1 MIRVFTDGAC
11 LYQGGDLGKNSK
23 GPGGW
28 GFRIELPDGTVHEEF
43 GSDSDTTNN
52 RMEMVAGVMA
62 LRWLSVSEYAC
73 DGCGHRWCED
83 YGILHMDCPK
93 CYGKPV
99 EHKIPDQQVTLYSD
113 SQYLVKGITSW
124 VVSWEKNGWKTIQ
137 GAPVQNQD
145 LWLQLRALDKLHI
158 VNWLWVKGHEDN
170 PGKVRADELATM
182 GRLSAVKL
190 TNTLVMTVKPKV
202 KPQADAILEQAGMK
216 PALVLKPKP
225 VPAAY
230 KGVTQQ
236 DD

>member
-158 VNWLWVKGHEDN
+158 VNWLWIKGHEDN
-170 PGKVRADELATM
+170 GGNLRADELATM
-182 GRLSAVKL
+182 GRLAAVKL
-190 TNTLVMTVKPKV
+190 TNTVIKPKAV
-202 KPQADAILEQAGMK
+202 LEQVGLKPTFVMKGKPKTVPQAA
-216 PALVLKPKP
+216 AL
-225 VPAAY
+225 Y
-230 KGVTQQ
+230 KAVTQQ

>member
-62 LRWLSVSEYAC
+62 LRWLSVSEYSC

-145 LWLQLRALDKLHI
+145 LWLQLRQLDKLHI
-158 VNWLWVKGHEDN
+158 VNWLWIKGHEDN
-170 PGKVRADELATM
+170 GGNLRADELATM
-182 GRLSAVKL
+182 GRLAAVKL
-190 TNTLVMTVKPKV
+190 TNKVIKPKAV
-202 KPQADAILEQAGMK
+202 LEKVGLKPSFVMKGKPKAVPQAA
-216 PALVLKPKP
+216 AL
-225 VPAAY
+225 Y
-230 KGVTQQ
+230 KAVTQQ

>member
-1 MIRVFTDGAC
+1 VIRVFTDGGC
-11 LYQGGDLGKNSK
+11 LYQNGAGGNNSK

-52 RMEMVAGVMA
+52 RMEMVAGIMA
-62 LRWLSVSEYAC
+62 LRWLSVSEYSC

-170 PGKVRADELATM
+170 PGNVRADELATM

-190 TNTLVMTVKPKV
+190 TNTVIKPKAV
-202 KPQADAILEQAGMK
+202 LEQVGLKPTFVIEGKPKTVPQA
-216 PALVLKPKP
+216 
-225 VPAAY
+225 AAPY
-230 KGVTQQ
+230 KAVTQQ
-236 DD
+236 DDCS

>member
-62 LRWLSVSEYAC
+62 LRWLSVSEYSC

-170 PGKVRADELATM
+170 PGNVRADELGTM

-190 TNTLVMTVKPKV
+190 TNTLVMTVKPKAV
-202 KPQADAILEQAGMK
+202 LEQVGLKPSFVMKGKPETVPQAA
-216 PALVLKPKP
+216 AL
-225 VPAAY
+225 Y
-230 KGVTQQ
+230 KAVTEQ